1 MTIPACVHFCWI
13 GPRLPWAYVF
23 AILSAAE
30 RSEIGHIILHHTDPL
45 EDGPQLRAL
54 NSATAVTLARV
65 EPLDCLALAAAELDL
80 GTRLAELYQRLA
92 SPVMRSDILRVA
104 ILYLQGGIYLDLDT
118 ITVASLLPL
127 LNLPAFVGSEFVVWP
142 PFVLKSRSPVLWARV
157 LILDLMRKLLRVMP
171 LGWKFFR
178 RIEKFYFRAANNA
191 VMGAEVKSPLLAAYL
206 KSMVSLPAERQTRP
220 YALGPELLQDVV
232 ERLPENEITVQE
244 PSVFFPLGPEISLH
258 WFRTMTEAPLHAVLL
273 PETRV
278 VHWYASVRGKSRV
291 AQISPDY
298 VKAHCGHQLYSAL
311 VCANIRQ
318 LPAAS

>member
-30 RSEIGHIILHHTDPL
+30 RSEMQEVILHHTDPL

-54 NSATAVTLARV
+54 QSAAVVTLAKI
-65 EPLDCLALAAAELDL
+65 EPLDCLALPAAELGL
-80 GTRLAELYQRLA
+80 GTKLADLYQRLA
-92 SPVMRSDILRVA
+92 SPVMRSDVLRVA
-104 ILYLQGGIYLDLDT
+104 ILYAYGGIYLDLDT

-127 LNLPAFVGSEFVVWP
+127 LNMPAFISSEFVVWP
-142 PFVLKSRSPVLWARV
+142 HFVLQSRSPALWARV
-157 LILDLMRKLLRVMP
+157 LTLDLVRKLMRILP
-171 LGWKFFR
+171 GGWKVFR
-178 RIEKFYFRAANNA
+178 RLEHFYFRAANNA
-191 VMGAEVKSPLLAAYL
+191 VMGSEPKSSLLQAYL
-206 KSMVSLPAERQTRP
+206 QAMVLLPADRQTQP

-232 ERLPENEITVQE
+232 EHMAGVGFAVQE
-244 PSVFFPLGPEISLH
+244 PSVFFPLGPEISEH
-258 WFRTMTEAPLHAVLL
+258 WFRNNAVAPLQQVLL

-278 VHWYASVRGKSRV
+278 VHWYASVRGRSRV
-291 AQISPDY
+291 ARISPDY
-298 VKAHCGHQLYSAL
+298 VKQHRDHQLYSAL